1 METSHTARE
10 KAGHRANFLRRE
22 IQRHN
27 YLYYVAAN
35 PELTDR
41 EYDALYDELQELET
55 KFPDLKTPDSP
66 TNRVGGEPLK
76 EFKTVRHLV
85 PMLSLDKKK
94 DTADLERFDAR
105 IRRELPG
112 EQIRYVVEPKVDG
125 VSIGL
130 RYVNGR
136 FMLGTTRGDGTSG
149 DDITNNLRTLHCIPM
164 RIMED
169 QMPPALLEVRGE
181 AYLPPVK
188 LAEIN
193 AALSQAGEKTFPNA
207 RNATAGSL
215 KQLNPA
221 VVAGRPLRAVFY
233 AVGATEGITFSSQA
247 ATLETLKKLQF
258 PVPQL
263 WWICDTIGEAA
274 ARAEELRSRESELP
288 YEIDGVVIKL
298 DNMQLWSK
306 LGATATHPVHAI
318 AYKPK
323 HWMKQAETRLNAI
336 TVQVGRTGI
345 LTPVAELEPVFLAGS
360 TISRATLHNADEI
373 ARKDIRIGDQVI
385 IEKAGMVIPAVVRAL
400 VEKRTGREKKFQM
413 PETCPI
419 CGNNVIRNRN
429 SGNDE
434 AVASRCNNLQCPAQ
448 KMRRLEYMASRHAL
462 DIEGLGGVVANALFE
477 RELTQEPL
485 DVFKLT
491 LPQLAALNLGT
502 ASEPRLLGAKNAQ
515 RILDALEQS
524 RALPLHRWLF
534 ALAIPEVGEATA
546 LQIAAIHRNLKEI
559 TNSPILHD
567 IAILAEKENEADR
580 INPKAAANRKKPE
593 EERLKLADRHRALQ
607 AEITAI
613 KGRLDAYKIPEV
625 GPVVARSVL
634 AYFQSDA
641 GRQTLR
647 QLDEL
652 NIHPSANPTPD
663 TAGDKPLLG
672 KTFVLTGV
680 LASMSRDEA
689 AARIQALGGI
699 VTSAVSQKTSCLI
712 AGEAPGSNK
721 TDQAAKF
728 NIPMLNEQD
737 FLALLGNRPAPKSK
751 PVKKTGMHHQGELF

>member
-10 KAGHRANFLRRE
+10 KAEHRVKFLRQE

-27 YLYYVAAN
+27 YLYYIAAS
-35 PELTDR
+35 PEITDR
-41 EYDALYDELQELET
+41 EYDALYEELQEIET
-55 KFPDLKTPDSP
+55 RFPDLKTPDSP
-66 TNRVGGEPLK
+66 TGRVGGEPLK
-76 EFKTVRHLV
+76 EFQTVRHLV

-94 DTADLERFDAR
+94 DMADLERFDAR

-130 RYVNGR
+130 RYVDGR
-136 FMLGTTRGDGTSG
+136 FTLGTTRGDGASG
-149 DDITNNLRTLHCIPM
+149 DDITNNLKTLHCIPM
-164 RIMED
+164 RIMEGKT
-169 QMPPALLEVRGE
+169 PPPLLEVRGE

-193 AALSQAGEKTFPNA
+193 AALEKTGEKTFPNA

-233 AVGATEGITFSSQA
+233 AIGAADGITFSSQSEV
-247 ATLETLKKLQF
+247 LETLKEMLF
-258 PVPQL
+258 PTPQL
-263 WWICDTIGEAA
+263 WWVCDTIEEAA
-274 ARAEELRSRESELP
+274 TRAEELRRRESELP

-298 DNMQLWSK
+298 DNMCLWNK
-306 LGATATHPVHAI
+306 LGATATHPIHAI

-345 LTPVAELEPVFLAGS
+345 LTPVAELEPVFLSGS

-373 ARKDIRIGDQVI
+373 ERKDIRIGDQVI

-400 VEKRTGREKKFQM
+400 AEKRTGQEKKFKM

-419 CGNNVIRNRN
+419 CGGKAIRSRN
-429 SGNDE
+429 SGDDE

-477 RELTQEPL
+477 RDLMQEPL
-485 DVFKLT
+485 DVFRLT

-502 ASEPRLLGAKNAQ
+502 SNEPRLLGAKNAQ

-524 RALPLHRWLF
+524 RLLPLHRWLY

-546 LQIAAIHRNLKEI
+546 MQIAGVHRDLKEI
-559 TNSPILHD
+559 TNSPVLRD
-567 IAILAEKENEADR
+567 IASLAEKESEAGR
-580 INPKAAANRKKPE
+580 VNPKAVTNRKKPE
-593 EERLKLADRHRALQ
+593 AERLELAERHQGLQ
-607 AEITAI
+607 AEIKMI
-613 KGRLDAYKIPEV
+613 KEKLGAYKIPEV
-625 GPVVARSVL
+625 GPVAARSVL
-634 AYFQSDA
+634 TYFQSDA
-641 GRQTLR
+641 GLQTLK

-652 NIHPSANPTPD
+652 DIHPSAMPASD
-663 TAGDKPLLG
+663 VSGRQPLLG

-680 LASMSRDEA
+680 LAGMSRDEA
-689 AARIQALGGI
+689 AARIQAQGGT
-699 VTSAVSQKTSCLI
+699 VTSAVSQKTSYLI
-712 AGEAPGSNK
+712 AGEAPGANK

-728 NIPMLNEQD
+728 NIPVLNEQEFMTLVGD
-737 FLALLGNRPAPKSK
+737 LPAPRRK
-751 PVKKTGMHHQGELF
+751 PAQKKGTHHQGELF